1 MAGPWGL
8 TSAGYVAKPL
18 DQILSD
24 MQADQL
30 ANISPNLNQQ
40 APDPIAVLTG
50 EVASELAELW
60 QGEAALYSGMDPD
73 TADGDQL
80 TGVSLLTGTERLAP
94 RKTQVPGCTVNVNH
108 GTYLAGTLFA
118 RTTSDTVNL
127 YTNKT
132 DVVNGGGG
140 AANFT
145 VDFQAVDTGP
155 LTVNASTLTV
165 IAQFVT
171 GWNSITNPNAGTAGT
186 DGEDDPDLRIRRGEE
201 LQAAGSSTAAAIRSD
216 VLAQLVPPKT
226 SSATLNCTVLYNDT
240 DATDGNGLPPHS
252 VEVIAYQPGNTGAD
266 DTALANLILAQKAAG
281 IGTHGTSS
289 TTATDSQGN
298 TETISFTRPAT
309 TTLYVSCNIKGGTVS
324 PQAVVNALTAYT
336 AKQWAPGVSA
346 IILAMQAALFPN
358 PADPSVGVP
367 GLTDVLS
374 FHVDTVHPAVASSN
388 ISIDVRHVAVLSM
401 TTADVTVTP

>member
-1 MAGPWGL
+1 MAGTWGL
-8 TSAGYVAKPL
+8 TSSGYVAKPL

-30 ANISPNLNQQ
+30 VNISPNLNQQ

-50 EVASELAELW
+50 EVASELSELW

-94 RKTQVPGCTVNVNH
+94 EKTQVPGCTVNVDP

-118 RTTSDTVNL
+118 RTTSDTVSQ

-132 DVVNGGGG
+132 DVVNSGGS

-155 LTVNASTLTV
+155 TTVNASTLTL
-165 IAQFVT
+165 IAQAVT
-171 GWNSITNPNAGTAGT
+171 GWNSITNTNAGVPGT
-186 DGEDDPDLRIRRGEE
+186 NGEDDPDLRIRREEE
-201 LQAAGSSTAAAIRSD
+201 LQASGTSTAAAIRSD
-216 VLAQLVPPKT
+216 VLAKMVTPTT
-226 SSATLNCTVLYNDT
+226 SSDTLNCTVLYNDT
-240 DATDGNGLPPHS
+240 DATDANGLPPHS
-252 VEVIAYQPGNTGAD
+252 IEVIAYQPGNTSAD
-266 DTALANLILAQKAAG
+266 DKALADLILAQKAAG
-281 IGTHGTSS
+281 VGTNGTTSK
-289 TTATDSQGN
+289 TATDSQGN
-298 TETISFTRPAT
+298 TETISFTRPST
-309 TTLYVSCNIKGGTVS
+309 TTIYVACNVKGSVTA
-324 PQAVVNALTAYT
+324 QAVVDALTAWT
-336 AKQWAPGVSA
+336 AKSWQPGVSA

-358 PADPSVGVP
+358 PADTTIGVP

-374 FHVDTVHPAVASSN
+374 FNIGTVHPAVGTSN
-388 ISIDVRHVAVLSM
+388 VTIDARHVAVLSF
-401 TTADVTVTP
+401 AVGDVTVTP

>member
-1 MAGPWGL
+1 MAGTWGL

-80 TGVSLLTGTERLAP
+80 TGVSLLTGTTRLDP
-94 RKTQVPGCTVNVNH
+94 SKTQVPGCTVNVDP

-132 DVVNGGGG
+132 DVVNGFGV
-140 AANFT
+140 ASNFT

-155 LTVNASTLTV
+155 LTVNASTLTI
-165 IAQFVT
+165 IAQAVT
-171 GWNSITNPNAGTAGT
+171 GWNSITNPTAGVPGT
-186 DGEDDPDLRIRRGEE
+186 NGETDPDLRIRREGE
-201 LQAAGSSTAAAIRSD
+201 LSASGATTAAAIQSD
-216 VLAQLVPPKT
+216 VLTKMVTPTT
-226 SSATLNCTVLYNDT
+226 SSNTLNCTVLHNDT
-240 DATDGNGLPPHS
+240 DATDANGLPPHS
-252 VEVIAYQPGNTGAD
+252 IEVVAYQPGNTSAD
-266 DTALANLILAQKAAG
+266 DTALANLILTQKAAG
-281 IGTHGTSS
+281 VGTNGTTSK
-289 TTATDSQGN
+289 TATDSEGN

-309 TTLYVSCNIKGGTVS
+309 TTIYVSCNVKGNVTA
-324 PQAVVNALTAYT
+324 QAVVDALTAYT
-336 AKQWAPGVSA
+336 AKAWAPGVSA
-346 IILAMQAALFPN
+346 IILATQASLFPS
-358 PADPSVGVP
+358 PVDISVGVP
-367 GLTDVLS
+367 GLTDILS
-374 FHVDTVHPAVASSN
+374 FHIDTVHPAVASSN
-388 ISIDVRHVAVLSM
+388 ITIDVRHIAVLSM
-401 TTADVTVTP
+401 TAADVTVTP